1 MIQVKEVII
10 FTVKRALSNKK
21 NKAKNINKQFT
32 K

>member
-1 MIQVKEVII
+1 MIEVKEII